1 MVIKITENNYLM
13 EMALSRS
20 DAIITCVPLGKKFIK
35 HFHKL
40 YNNPNDDSVNH
51 WITEMDAFYKEVKEI
66 RLKPKS
72 KHLLNVQLNDWFF
85 TAGADVKDFME
96 KDNTSEEELEVY
108 DKFCTL
114 LMTGKSIRDALK
126 ELNIIK

>member
-1 MVIKITENNYLM
+1 MVKEIKENKYLT
-13 EMALSRS
+13 EMAMERG
-20 DAIITCVPLGKKFIK
+20 DAILACISRGKKFIM
-35 HFHKL
+35 HFHKI

-51 WITEMDAFYKEVKEI
+51 WITEMNAFYGDIKEI

-72 KHLLNVQLNDWFF
+72 KHLLNVQLSDWFF
-85 TAGADVKDFME
+85 TAGADPKDYMDKE
-96 KDNTSEEELEVY
+96 NTSDEELEAY

-126 ELNIIK
+126 ELNIII